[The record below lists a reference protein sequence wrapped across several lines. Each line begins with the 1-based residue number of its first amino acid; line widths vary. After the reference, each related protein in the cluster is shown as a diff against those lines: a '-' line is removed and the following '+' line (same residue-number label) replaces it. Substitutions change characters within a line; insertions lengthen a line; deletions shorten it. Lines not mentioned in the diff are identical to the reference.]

1 MKKIKFGKRISERK
15 SPSKPQRLSPK
26 KSLAKLMRENE
37 DLSHER
43 DALLE
48 REAAMSDI
56 LRMIARSPTDL
67 QPVLVP
73 WQKVPHRYVGP
84 AMR

>member
-1 MKKIKFGKRISERK
+1 
-15 SPSKPQRLSPK
+15 
-26 KSLAKLMRENE
+26 MRENE